1 MTLPDHGNVQAIVDG
16 ITEEGYLRTRS
27 TADAATTYE
36 LQPDG
41 NSFDLMKNM
50 IARKLP
56 PP

>member
-1 MTLPDHGNVQAIVDG
+1 MDG